1 MTLKQ
6 RGHLKD
12 MLLGKH
18 LSWPA
23 PQHASQ
29 QSSTGE
35 DEAISL
41 WWEPAFWLARCR
53 RWLLICL
60 QGFPALA
67 GAYTLGDL
75 HIHLHIEIPPI

>member
-1 MTLKQ
+1 MCQAFLIAFDRQQPALIKLK
-6 RGHLKD
+6 
-12 MLLGKH
+12 
-18 LSWPA
+18 
-23 PQHASQ
+23 

-53 RWLLICL
+53 KWLLICL

-67 GAYTLGDL
+67 GAYTLRDL